1 MGLEVIIFVS
11 GLLVTA
17 LVAIFVTFT
26 IYEVRR
32 SNRDA
37 FGPQSQVK
45 PPDL

>member
-1 MGLEVIIFVS
+1 MGLEVVVFVS

-32 SNRDA
+32 SNPDS
-37 FGPQSQVK
+37 FGPLSQVK